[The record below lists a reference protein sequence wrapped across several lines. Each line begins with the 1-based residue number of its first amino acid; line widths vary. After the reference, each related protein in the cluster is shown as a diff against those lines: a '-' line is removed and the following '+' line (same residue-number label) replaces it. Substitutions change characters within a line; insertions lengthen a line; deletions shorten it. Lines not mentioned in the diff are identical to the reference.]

1 MPFEFHLPSLE
12 KMRSTTE
19 GLEMIRMSEYDD
31 FNGAVVSGCPGSGK
45 TTISIRR
52 LIRLNEQQKKVK
64 LVTYQNLLV
73 RAIRSLTHGLEVPKD
88 RISTFHKWYYDL
100 TNAWFDSDETADKI
114 KEQLQLTSLS
124 RQGLHEIIV
133 DEGQDLPLC
142 VYQSVPDFTERIFV
156 GADDGQQVHP
166 KQGARTEQIEKSLQK
181 NSKSYRRFILGRN
194 FRNTYETYRFARQFM
209 PHTNLV
215 AWDENMLDRLKHS
228 ERFGPKP
235 RVATFRDLSSRD
247 EDMLTVIKN
256 ADGNIAVLC
265 PEGKKGSKSGDSVED
280 IFDLIQKM
288 GVPATKYYSDQALK
302 KELESLEELE
312 RCIVTTYKS
321 AKGLEFDTVIIPRIN
336 YFKNIPEE
344 WYVACTRTS
353 GNLFIYQDIANPYY
367 DPILRSKFDVD
378 TYEQVSLSG
387 SDNTSTSAPF

>member
-19 GLEMIRMSEYDD
+19 GLEMIRMSEDD
-31 FNGAVVSGCPGSGK
+31 NFNGAVVSGCPGSGK

-64 LVTYQNLLV
+64 LLTYQNLLV

-88 RISTFHKWYYDL
+88 RVSTFHKWYYDL
-100 TNAWFDSDETADKI
+100 TNTWFDSDATTDEI

-124 RQGLHEIIV
+124 GQGVHEIIV

-142 VYQSVPDFTERIFV
+142 VYQSLPDFTDRIFV
-156 GADDGQQVHP
+156 GADDGQRVH
-166 KQGARTEQIEKSLQK
+166 KRGARTQKIKESLQK
-181 NSKSYRRFILGRN
+181 NSKSYKYEHLCRN

-209 PHTNLV
+209 PHTNQV
-215 AWDENMLDRLKHS
+215 AWDESILDRLRHNKRH
-228 ERFGPKP
+228 GPKP
-235 RVATFRDLSSRD
+235 RIATFRDLSSRD
-247 EDMLTVIKN
+247 EDMLTAIKN
-256 ADGNIAVLC
+256 ADGNIAILC
-265 PEGKKGSKSGDSVED
+265 PEGKKGNKSGDTVED
-280 IFDLIQKM
+280 IFNLIQKM
-288 GVPATKYYSDQALK
+288 GIPATKYYSDQALK

-321 AKGLEFDTVIIPRIN
+321 AKGLEFDTVIIPCIN

-353 GNLFIYQDIANPYY
+353 GDLFIYQNIANPYY

-378 TYEQVSLSG
+378 TYEQVSLPE
-387 SDNTSTSAPF
+387 SDNASTPAPF

>member
-19 GLEMIRMSEYDD
+19 GLEMIRISEDD
-31 FNGAVVSGCPGSGK
+31 NFNGAVVSGCPGSGK

-52 LIRLNEQQKKVK
+52 LIRLNKQQKIVK

-73 RAIRSLTHGLEVPKD
+73 HAIRSLTHGLEVPKD

-100 TNAWFDSDETADKI
+100 TNTWFDSAATADEI

-124 RQGLHEIIV
+124 GQGLHEIIV

-142 VYQSVPDFTERIFV
+142 VYHSLPDFTERFFV
-156 GADDGQQVHP
+156 GADNGQRAH
-166 KQGARTEQIEKSLQK
+166 KQGARTEQIEESLQK
-181 NSKSYRRFILGRN
+181 NLNSYKCVRLGRN

-209 PHTNLV
+209 PLTNKV
-215 AWDENMLDRLKHS
+215 AWDENILDRLRHNN
-228 ERFGPKP
+228 RHGPKP
-235 RVATFRDLSSRD
+235 RIATFRDLSSRD

-265 PEGKKGSKSGDSVED
+265 PEGKKGGKSGDSVED
-280 IFDLIQKM
+280 IFNLIQKM
-288 GVPATKYYSDQALK
+288 GIPATKYYSDQALK

-312 RCIVTTYKS
+312 SCIVTTYKS

-367 DPILRSKFDVD
+367 DPILRSKFDID
-378 TYEQVSLSG
+378 TYEQVSLSE
-387 SDNTSTSAPF
+387 SDNVSTSAPF